1 MAAPRKVSAKA
12 AARAATSPP
21 SRRTAGEGG
30 QATVEPWPSNFGI
43 QPAFALGVEEELLLV
58 DDDFALQ
65 DRDPEILG
73 ALDAGP
79 GRVEGEL
86 FRAMVEA
93 QSPISATT
101 REAIAALR
109 QARREVL
116 RSSRLMGVGL
126 HPASDP
132 GDSAVQQ
139 TPRYAKIEH
148 SLQGILRSPICGQHI
163 HVGMPDEE
171 TAVRVY
177 NGIRTHVPLLNA
189 LAANSPFWGARD
201 SGLASTR
208 TVVFRSYPRAAMAPE
223 FSDYEHFCHVTRQVC
238 VAAELEDYTHIW
250 WDVRIHPGLGT
261 IEVRAADAQFDLRRT
276 AALAALVHCLARIEA
291 ERGDGSLPAREALA
305 ESSFQATRHGLAAKL
320 LTRTGEL
327 KPARVLAE
335 ETLDLAD
342 TVAGELGCRREL
354 NHVGLILAD
363 GCGADV
369 QRRVHT
375 EHGMEALLR
384 FLVDETARTEEEDP
398 RAAQPA

>member
-1 MAAPRKVSAKA
+1 L
-12 AARAATSPP
+12 
-21 SRRTAGEGG
+21 
-30 QATVEPWPSNFGI
+30 TVEKWESNFGA
-43 QPAFALGVEEELLLV
+43 QPPFALGVEEELLLV
-58 DDDFALQ
+58 DDDYALQ
-65 DRDPEILG
+65 DRDPRVLG
-73 ALDAGP
+73 ELDAGP
-79 GRVEGEL
+79 GNIEGEL

-93 QSPISATT
+93 QSPVCATA
-101 REAIAALR
+101 REATASLR
-109 QARREVL
+109 EARREL
-116 RSSRLMGVGL
+116 LSSSGLMGVGL

-132 GDSAVQQ
+132 GQSEVQQ

-148 SLQGILRSPICGQHI
+148 SLQGVLRTPICGQHI

-223 FSDYEHFCHVTRQVC
+223 FRDYRHFSDVTRQVC

-291 ERGDGSLPAREALA
+291 EQEVTSIPAREALA
-305 ESSFQATRHGLAAKL
+305 ESSFQATRHGLDAKL
-320 LTRTGEL
+320 LTRSGALT
-327 KPARVLAE
+327 PARELAH
-335 ETLDLAD
+335 ETLQLAD
-342 TVAGELGCRREL
+342 TVAAEMGCRREL
-354 NHVGLILAD
+354 SHVGSMLD
-363 GCGADV
+363 EGCGADV
-369 QRRVHT
+369 QRRIHD
-375 EHGMEALLR
+375 ERGMDGLLE
-384 FLVDETARTEEEDP
+384 FLASETAKLDRDP
-398 RAAQPA
+398 RESPQPA